1 MIKKIRSG
9 RQPFCLLLVLTLTI
23 FGLTACDDITEQGST
38 ADKPTL
44 RIGIDDSYEP
54 YTYIDEDGDYAGLD
68 IELAEEAC
76 KKMGY
81 EPEFVAIKWDN
92 KNEYLDD
99 GSIDCI
105 WSCFSMSGRE
115 SEYTWVGP
123 YMYSRQVVAVTT
135 ESDIESIDD
144 LTGKNV
150 SVMSSTKPETIFL
163 EREDDSIPEV
173 NEVYSLGNME
183 YVFTALEY
191 GYVDAA
197 AGHETVMREYMDSMP
212 GEFRLLDQELLAVEV
227 GVAFDKDNPS
237 EAAEPLSEALQEMK
251 DDGSL
256 DNILEKYGVSSKSQ
270 EGGEA

>member
-1 MIKKIRSG
+1 
-9 RQPFCLLLVLTLTI
+9 
-23 FGLTACDDITEQGST
+23 
-38 ADKPTL
+38 
-44 RIGIDDSYEP
+44 
-54 YTYIDEDGDYAGLD
+54 
-68 IELAEEAC
+68 
-76 KKMGY
+76 
-81 EPEFVAIKWDN
+81 
-92 KNEYLDD
+92 
-99 GSIDCI
+99 
-105 WSCFSMSGRE
+105 
-115 SEYTWVGP
+115 
-123 YMYSRQVVAVTT
+123 
-135 ESDIESIDD
+135 
-144 LTGKNV
+144 
-150 SVMSSTKPETIFL
+150 MSSTKPETIFL

-227 GVAFDKDNPS
+227 GVAFDRDNPS
-237 EAAEPLSEALQEMK
+237 EAAEPLSEALQAMK